1 MKINWLTLARSVPTT
16 AYVIAGCGALL
27 FAAYTANNAHQ
38 RAIGAEQALT
48 AQAVHQRDS
57 LAAVLKVRDAK
68 FRVDTVRVFRSITT
82 LDTLIQSRVDTA
94 IVHQTD
100 TVKITVKE
108 ATAIQDT
115 LKACRSLVRDCADI
129 QTALRGFIKADS
141 AIIRTLRAQQPS
153 KARKWLGMAISAGA
167 GYAIGR
173 IQP

>member
-1 MKINWLTLARSVPTT
+1 MTLRALLKQLPTT
-16 AYVIAGCGALL
+16 AYLYAALSVGAVGV
-27 FAAYTANNAHQ
+27 YTAWAAHLKQ
-38 RAIGAEQALT
+38 IGAERVLT
-48 AQAVHQRDS
+48 AQATAQRDS
-57 LAAVLKVRDAK
+57 LAAVLKIKERQ

-82 LDTLIQSRVDTA
+82 LDTMIQSRVDTA

-100 TVKITVKE
+100 TVKITVRE

-115 LKACRSLVRDCADI
+115 LKACRSLVRDCAAI

-153 KARKWLGMAISAGA
+153 TARKWLGMAISASA

-173 IQP
+173 LQP